1 MAIKLTQGADAQI
14 VTAATRAGLANTP
27 KDYSETFQNVVDSY
41 EASMEAS
48 AEVWKE
54 IGKLGTG
61 IGMQLQKN
69 AAEWNSTIEKIYD
82 AGGTDALVDDVY
94 NLRDELKSLGP
105 FGGQFGDKEARKKR
119 MQILSK
125 RNKLFAEIDGW
136 GEVLDQAALAA
147 ENGGLDERFYGP
159 DLNNVEFVNAI
170 IASNTNNKITDAG
183 NYARV
188 SRDPKTNN
196 LIYTLYKQDGTE
208 VKDSSGNPLTMSLAG
223 FKKIIAD
230 AATDTDGVYSKAF
243 SDMFTGAENAGATYG
258 GEYDEY
264 QSGKVKTALSNI
276 TRNPNEIRRGMRTTF
291 GHTNISFYDAV
302 TKGGSDSAKYWSQMM
317 ETMTKSDSN
326 KSELKAQGVLTGI
339 KDTDNSG
346 GISQDEVNAQWLT
359 FQTNL
364 LSGEN
369 EFSKNAFIDFVDGQM
384 KEAYEFG
391 ARQKNKAND
400 QSNKE
405 LNPFKAGGGV
415 HIDVGE
421 NRSPLWVGN
430 GVRNERRRDIIN
442 IVNGKSNAGNKFV
455 GTLGDYIW
463 DNEKGYWTIG
473 NEVLTTRELMKDEQ
487 VYFSGG
493 EFEKGLGSG
502 TDTFRAG
509 NFKDSNE
516 FTSKTNISM
525 ETFKERPGEI
535 LDKIKNVLPSN
546 YDVGAGKSAW
556 SKTRNLYRYDKIVIY
571 KDGKKVGSYKVS
583 SGDGDPIQARKNFE
597 KFFNDFKDILGSTDV
612 ALPGE

>member
-27 KDYSETFQNVVDSY
+27 KDYSNTFQNVVNSY

-61 IGMQLQKN
+61 IGMQLKQN

-94 NLRDELKSLGP
+94 DLRDELKSLGP
-105 FGGQFGDKEARKKR
+105 FGGQFGDKETRKKR

-147 ENGGLDERFYGP
+147 ENGGLDERFFGS

-208 VKDSSGNPLTMSLAG
+208 VKDNDGNPLTMSLAG

-230 AATDTDGVYSKAF
+230 AATDTNGVYSKAF
-243 SDMFTGAENAGATYG
+243 NDLFTGAENAGATYG

-264 QSGKVKTALSNI
+264 QSGKIRTALSNI

-291 GHTNISFYDAV
+291 GHTNTSFYDAI
-302 TKGGSDSAKYWSQMM
+302 TKGGNETAKYWSQMM
-317 ETMTKSDSN
+317 ETMTKSEGN

-369 EFSKNAFIDFVDGQM
+369 EFSKNAFIDFVDNQM
-384 KEAYEFG
+384 KDAYEFG
-391 ARQKNKAND
+391 ARQKNKGSKN
-400 QSNKE
+400 NN
-405 LNPFKAGGGV
+405 LNPFKPGSGKYVYPTDGSKKIYIPASV
-415 HIDVGE
+415 LNRRRRNVIDIVTNDKDGSVFVGE
-421 NRSPLWVGN
+421 LANNYTWNSKEGVWKSGDQTFTTFELMNDERLYAFGEDFENGLSSTGGESDSRISSDDVSTIKNLFTIKVPEGRSKNAINAILQKY
-430 GVRNERRRDIIN
+430 GVSERAKAALAPGSNYKIKLGTETFYTDKPSDYTRLMDIIN
-442 IVNGKSNAGNKFV
+442 KLIQNAPVSQN
-455 GTLGDYIW
+455 TNTETQPI
-463 DNEKGYWTIG
+463 
-473 NEVLTTRELMKDEQ
+473 
-487 VYFSGG
+487 
-493 EFEKGLGSG
+493 
-502 TDTFRAG
+502 DT
-509 NFKDSNE
+509 E
-516 FTSKTNISM
+516 
-525 ETFKERPGEI
+525 EI
-535 LDKIKNVLPSN
+535 
-546 YDVGAGKSAW
+546 
-556 SKTRNLYRYDKIVIY
+556 
-571 KDGKKVGSYKVS
+571 
-583 SGDGDPIQARKNFE
+583 
-597 KFFNDFKDILGSTDV
+597 
-612 ALPGE
+612 

>member
-27 KDYSETFQNVVDSY
+27 KDYSRTFQNVVDSY

-61 IGMQLQKN
+61 IGMQLKQN

-105 FGGQFGDKEARKKR
+105 FGGQFGDKETRKKR

-147 ENGGLDERFYGP
+147 ENGGLDERFFGS

-196 LIYTLYKQDGTE
+196 LIYTLYRRDGTE
-208 VKDSSGNPLTMSLAG
+208 VKDNNDNPLTMSLAG

-243 SDMFTGAENAGATYG
+243 SDLFNGAENAGATYG

-264 QSGKVKTALSNI
+264 QSGKIRTALNNI

-291 GHTNISFYDAV
+291 GHTNTSFYDAV
-302 TKGGSDSAKYWSQMM
+302 TRGGNETAKYWSQMM
-317 ETMTKSDSN
+317 ETMTKSGG
-326 KSELKAQGVLTGI
+326 KGELKAQGVLTGI

-369 EFSKNAFIDFVDGQM
+369 EFSKNAFIDFVDNQM
-384 KEAYEFG
+384 KDAYEFG
-391 ARQKNKAND
+391 ARQKNKGSKN
-400 QSNKE
+400 NN
-405 LNPFKAGGGV
+405 LNPFKAGS
-415 HIDVGE
+415 GE
-421 NRSPLWVGN
+421 
-430 GVRNERRRDIIN
+430 
-442 IVNGKSNAGNKFV
+442 
-455 GTLGDYIW
+455 YI
-463 DNEKGYWTIG
+463 YPT
-473 NEVLTTRELMKDEQ
+473 
-487 VYFSGG
+487 
-493 EFEKGLGSG
+493 
-502 TDTFRAG
+502 
-509 NFKDSNE
+509 
-516 FTSKTNISM
+516 
-525 ETFKERPGEI
+525 
-535 LDKIKNVLPSN
+535 
-546 YDVGAGKSAW
+546 
-556 SKTRNLYRYDKIVIY
+556 
-571 KDGKKVGSYKVS
+571 DGKKIYIPASVQNRRRRNVIDIVTNDKDGSVFVGELASDYTWNSKEGVWK
-583 SGDGDPIQARKNFE
+583 SGDQTFTTFELMNDERIFAAGEDFENGLSSASGVGGRLTSEDITRINNLWTDKVKEKRSVAAINKILEDLGVSKRAEEYGGTMYGIKFDGQKFRTNNPSDRQNLINLINEYLERLERSGIQGNQNTNTETQPIDTNE
-597 KFFNDFKDILGSTDV
+597 I
-612 ALPGE
+612 